1 MKNKHFYLVATLVA
15 LFILSGCSK
24 ESFIDFPADEMVANS
39 DSLQLKAASVG
50 SISAITS
57 DKGFGTYASYFKSDI
72 EGISIFTIS
81 GKGFGSKAGQ
91 VKLSGVSSYSVSK
104 ISSWSD
110 SKVVCHIKSNTNS
123 EPTNKSSIVVYP
135 SAGGNAAKTFSI
147 VPYIA
152 GKQWG
157 QCTWYANKRRIENGL
172 SYQAAG
178 KTYSNYSGSVDA
190 NYMPKKYDILIWH
203 NEHEAFIEAVTT
215 STAKNSD
222 GSVTYTY
229 NLSISE
235 YNIQPEKYSTYSTIV
250 KVKDYKGKRT
260 IISGTYRSGRK
271 TSATNYFR

>member
-15 LFILSGCSK
+15 LFIFAGCSK
-24 ESFIDFPADEMVANS
+24 ESFIDFPADEIASNS
-39 DSLQLKAASVG
+39 DSLQLKGASVV

-72 EGISIFTIS
+72 TGTSIFTIS
-81 GKGFGSKAGQ
+81 GKGFGTKAGQ

-110 SKVVCHIKSNTNS
+110 SKVVCYIKSNTNS
-123 EPTNKSSIVVYP
+123 EPTTKASLIVYP
-135 SAGGNAAKTFSI
+135 SSGGNATKTLSI
-147 VPYIA
+147 VPYVA

-157 QCTWYANKRRIENGL
+157 QCTWFANKRRIENGL

-190 NYMPKKYDILIWH
+190 NYTPKKFDILVWH
-203 NEHEAFIEAVTT
+203 NEHEAFLESVST
-215 STAKNSD
+215 STAKNAD

-229 NLSISE
+229 SLSISE
-235 YNIQPEKYSTYSTIV
+235 YNIQPEKYSTYSTVV

-260 IISGTYRSGRK
+260 IISGIYRSGRK
-271 TSATNYFR
+271 TSATNFFR